1 MWSMEVLLPLA
12 SVGAIAGF
20 LAGLL
25 GIGGGMIIVPIVL
38 WVLGRQGITGEH
50 GQHLEVGT

>member
-12 SVGAIAGF
+12 AVGAIAGF

-25 GIGGGMIIVPIVL
+25 GIGGGVFNPT
-38 WVLGRQGITGEH
+38 GRAGGW
-50 GQHLEVGT
+50 GSC